1 MIPIQT
7 LRIKLDI
14 SRRSPLL
21 DSQGKNYRLW
31 RGNPAKIQV
40 AVFNG
45 SDVEGV
51 ENLAG
56 ITFEVD
62 VSQTSSLPALMLQT
76 VEAESFGTP
85 TEGTWADG
93 SAQHAEY
100 LFAGGETNI
109 DLCSKATRD
118 CWLVIHALNDEG
130 DRIILGYGTLV
141 IEEDNAGSGTP
152 PGNPESYYTQAEA
165 DALFLMSA
173 PDGATYRFG
182 ATHLELYN
190 AETDTWHPVGLIGS
204 PIAMLHVGD
213 PL

>member
-21 DSQGKNYRLW
+21 DPQGQHYRLW

-40 AVFNG
+40 AVFRGN
-45 SDVEGV
+45 DVE
-51 ENLAG
+51 ELDNLAG

-62 VSQTSSLPALMLQT
+62 VTQTSTLPALMLQT
-76 VEAESFGTP
+76 VEAEDFGDP
-85 TEGTWADG
+85 DESTWADG

-100 LFAGGETNI
+100 VFEAGETNI
-109 DLCSKATRD
+109 DLCSKPTRE
-118 CWLVIHALNDEG
+118 CWLVIHALDEDG
-130 DRIILGYGTLV
+130 NRIILGYGILV

-165 DALFLMSA
+165 DALFLKSA

-182 ATHLELYN
+182 ETHLELYN
-190 AETDTWHPVGLIGS
+190 PTTETWHKVGLIGD
-204 PIAMLHVGD
+204 PTQIEVGEA
-213 PL
+213 L